1 MANLSLNYQNI
12 LEFLDE
18 SQIFGLQMEVN
29 KFHQL
34 LMDKQGEGSE
44 YLGWLKGPSM
54 FDESLLDEILEVG
67 GQVRSEAE
75 AMVCVGIGGSY
86 LGAKAGIEFLSSSFP
101 ENIKGVPQILFAG
114 HNIDSDYM
122 ADLLEL
128 IDRKNFFINVI
139 SKSGTTTEPALAFR
153 LLKDALIRKYGHK
166 EAKKRILVT
175 TDKEKGALKS
185 MADEEGFRSF
195 EIPGDIGGRFSV
207 LTPVGLLPM
216 AVAGIDVKKLLDG
229 AAEMEA
235 ISSKSAKIEDNTAY
249 LYASI
254 RNLLYRQG
262 KSVELLSSFN
272 SSLKYVQEWWK
283 QLAGESEGKDQKGIF
298 PASVEFTTDL
308 HSMGQWIQQGNRI
321 IFETFITL
329 KSSKKE
335 IRVPEWGNDL
345 DDLNYLAGKSLDFIN
360 DKAWQGTAKAHK
372 EGGVPNMTIT
382 LSERSPQ
389 VLGSLFYFFEK
400 AIAMS
405 GHLLGVNPFDQPGV
419 EMYKKKMF
427 TLLNKPGY

>member
-283 QLAGESEGKDQKGIF
+283 QLAGESEGKDQ
-298 PASVEFTTDL
+298 VQD
-308 HSMGQWIQQGNRI
+308 QQI
-321 IFETFITL
+321 
-329 KSSKKE
+329 
-335 IRVPEWGNDL
+335 
-345 DDLNYLAGKSLDFIN
+345 
-360 DKAWQGTAKAHK
+360 KA
-372 EGGVPNMTIT
+372 
-382 LSERSPQ
+382 
-389 VLGSLFYFFEK
+389 
-400 AIAMS
+400 
-405 GHLLGVNPFDQPGV
+405 
-419 EMYKKKMF
+419 
-427 TLLNKPGY
+427 